1 MTGIADAKLS
11 DPEGIVHGDRGA
23 AGENARW
30 YAVHTQ
36 PKREFYARLQL
47 EGQGFRVFLPK
58 GLKTI
63 RHARKMADVEAA
75 FFPRYLFVE
84 LDLTRQPWRRVQRHL
99 WGDEPCDAGRSASSG
114 AARGH
119 RNDGGFDRSQG
130 SIAIRPGS
138 RRRCAGSLD
147 RRSLRRTTRHPR
159 SPRWFRSRARPARNP
174 RRSDSRR
181 DSTRICSGDRVKSGW
196 RWRVPAK

>member
-84 LDLTRQPWRRVQRHL
+84 LDLTRQPWRRVNGTFGVTNLVMQ
-99 WGDEPCDAGRSASSG
+99 GDLPHPVPRGVIETMAASIDRKGLLRFDQGLVVGAQVRLTAGPFAEQLG
-114 AARGH
+114 
-119 RNDGGFDRSQG
+119 
-130 SIAIRPGS
+130 I
-138 RRRCAGSLD
+138 LD
-147 RRSLRRTTRHPR
+147 RLDGSGRVRVLLEILGGPIPVEIRRE
-159 SPRWFRSRARPARNP
+159 FVRAIA
-174 RRSDSRR
+174 
-181 DSTRICSGDRVKSGW
+181 
-196 RWRVPAK
+196 